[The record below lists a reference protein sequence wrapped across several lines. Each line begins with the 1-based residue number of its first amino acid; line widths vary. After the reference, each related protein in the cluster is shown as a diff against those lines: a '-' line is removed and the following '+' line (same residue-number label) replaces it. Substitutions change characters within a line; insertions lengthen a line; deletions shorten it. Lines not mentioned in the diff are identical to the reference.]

1 MYSLQSMM
9 CVSLTFYRSDQVIM
23 HWIILVMWFVVHLLY
38 CNWDENRPLNF
49 HFMGSWNCSEFR
61 PCTTIV
67 WCLYYMCALCVCTIL
82 CVLLCTFSRYIHRVI
97 SNSSVLCL
105 NRSSMS
111 YTAKW
116 APPSSF
122 VRFVLRTTRTSRS
135 NPVVTWCALLAL
147 RPGRYC
153 TELCCMK
160 LISGSDLW
168 LQWYVCGFGHAW
180 ETEGIAEKVY
190 K

>member
-1 MYSLQSMM
+1 M
-9 CVSLTFYRSDQVIM
+9 
-23 HWIILVMWFVVHLLY
+23 LY
-38 CNWDENRPLNF
+38 TYFTVTEMKIEN
-49 HFMGSWNCSEFR
+49 WNCSEFC

-67 WCLYYMCALCVCTIL
+67 WCLDCMCALCVHFCVSCT
-82 CVLLCTFSRYIHRVI
+82 VSRYIHLLI

-105 NRSSMS
+105 NRSSTS
-111 YTAKW
+111 YTVKW

-153 TELCCMK
+153 AELCCMK

-168 LQWYVCGFGHAW
+168 MDRLCMRNWGYCRICTCLCLCVQYSVHLCRKTPGRSLVKSKNALHLCFFQ
-180 ETEGIAEKVY
+180 
-190 K
+190 